1 MARLNATP
9 AKQTTARRLTKLSEK
24 KEPHTSVR
32 RIFKDRSPTIEAEED
47 REEQWRIAT
56 DAWAK
61 DRSYGFGG
69 RPPLGRN
76 RSQREKKATLAANFN
91 ILPDSDGSS
100 DVDEDYKSSTSSAPE
115 EAVKTTVP
123 LKQAHV
129 NSLLLPLSQQ
139 PRNRPTQKL
148 ETYDYA
154 KENDP
159 IDGEEEENA
168 QPISRHSSNASSRYS
183 PTRRN
188 ARQDMEEKEGNL
200 RFLCYRQSQ
209 ESNSEYE
216 EGDKSFSSLD
226 DFIVSDG
233 EELSYHETSAD
244 ELEEEEI
251 PKRIS
256 PPRPRRR
263 LLRGRRPNPEAELRE
278 TLMNPS
284 YKDDLCLEPSL
295 PPTMTIPTSQ
305 LKPKPEKSHV
315 KDSKMTKAKVLNLE
329 DSDTDSQL
337 QRDST
342 AAHTDSPIKK
352 SEASLAVLETPP
364 PSPSKSLLRSPTKGR
379 ICIPPTPYRES
390 VDAFWSQDATN
401 DWIDQHSPQK
411 EEKKLEQYLREFEE
425 SDGDTNSENMRR
437 PRERQRE
444 PKTPSKTALKR
455 AETEKKKADLA
466 RKKSFDNKKA
476 QIADD
481 FLKVLDE
488 AVSGGQIQKLA
499 EETGGV
505 RIIWSKTLLT
515 TAGRANWKREK
526 IGKESRTSESG
537 SEPSTLIKQHA
548 TIELAE
554 RIIDSEDRLINT
566 VAHEYC
572 HLANYMISN
581 IHNNPHGASFK
592 LWGRKC
598 KEALK
603 DHPVYGG
610 RIEVTT
616 KHSYQIDYKYVWSCV
631 DCGQNYGRHSKSID
645 VAKSRCG
652 ACKGLLQQIKPKPR
666 NVSPR
671 KKQPTPPSERCE
683 KKSVEDM
690 AKVFGERPLFE
701 AFFPTAD
708 CVPMEQVE
716 DLSILP
722 PEWWRKRRRRLEW
735 FNEDGEML
743 LKPATS
749 AGHDGVRRTLDK
761 RFDYSIQ
768 EPRAE
773 AGLETVMEE
782 ERRVFEGML
791 RSMLAF
797 RPEERAT
804 AQQVWHSEWTKGWV
818 LPALEQSRSTSAF
831 LGS

>member
-1 MARLNATP
+1 MARLNTTP
-9 AKQTTARRLTKLSEK
+9 AKQTTARKLTKLSDK
-24 KEPHTSVR
+24 KEPHTPVR
-32 RIFKDRSPTIEAEED
+32 RIFKEWSPTEAEED

-61 DRSYGFGG
+61 DKSYGFGG

-76 RSQREKKATLAANFN
+76 RSQREKKATLATNFN
-91 ILPDSDGSS
+91 ILPDSDGTS
-100 DVDEDYKSSTSSAPE
+100 DVDQGYRSSTSSARKEVIEP
-115 EAVKTTVP
+115 TVP
-123 LKQAHV
+123 LKQAHI
-129 NSLLLPLSQQ
+129 NSLLLPLAQQ

-168 QPISRHSSNASSRYS
+168 PTISRHSSNASSRYS

-188 ARQDMEEKEGNL
+188 ARQDMEVKEGNL
-200 RFLCYRQSQ
+200 RFLSYRQSQ
-209 ESNSEYE
+209 ESNSED
-216 EGDKSFSSLD
+216 EGGDNSFSSLD
-226 DFIVSDG
+226 GFIVSDN
-233 EELSYHETSAD
+233 EELSYYETTAD
-244 ELEEEEI
+244 ELEEEDS
-251 PKRIS
+251 PTRIS

-263 LLRGRRPNPEAELRE
+263 LLRGRRPNPEAELKE
-278 TLMNPS
+278 ALMNPS
-284 YKDDLCLEPSL
+284 YKNDLCLEPSL
-295 PPTMTIPTSQ
+295 PPSMTIQSPQ
-305 LKPKPEKSHV
+305 PKPKPERAHV
-315 KDSKMTKAKVLNLE
+315 KNSQMTKNMKMLNLG
-329 DSDTDSQL
+329 DPDTDSQL

-342 AAHTDSPIKK
+342 SADTDSPTKK
-352 SEASLAVLETPP
+352 SETSLAVLDTPP
-364 PSPSKSLLRSPTKGR
+364 PSHSKGPLRSPTKGR
-379 ICIPPTPYRES
+379 ICIQPTPYRES
-390 VDAFWSQDATN
+390 VDAFWSQDVTN

-437 PRERQRE
+437 PRERHRA

-455 AETEKKKADLA
+455 EETEKKKAALV

-476 QIADD
+476 QIADE
-481 FLKVLDE
+481 FLKILDE

-505 RIIWSKTLLT
+505 RIIWSKNLLT

-526 IGKESRTSESG
+526 IGKESRISESG

-603 DHPVYGG
+603 NHPVYGG
-610 RIEVTT
+610 RVEVTT

-645 VAKSRCG
+645 TAKSRCG

-671 KKQPTPPSERCE
+671 KKQSTPPSER
-683 KKSVEDM
+683 
-690 AKVFGERPLFE
+690 
-701 AFFPTAD
+701 
-708 CVPMEQVE
+708 
-716 DLSILP
+716 
-722 PEWWRKRRRRLEW
+722 
-735 FNEDGEML
+735 
-743 LKPATS
+743 
-749 AGHDGVRRTLDK
+749 
-761 RFDYSIQ
+761 
-768 EPRAE
+768 
-773 AGLETVMEE
+773 
-782 ERRVFEGML
+782 
-791 RSMLAF
+791 
-797 RPEERAT
+797 
-804 AQQVWHSEWTKGWV
+804 
-818 LPALEQSRSTSAF
+818 
-831 LGS
+831 

>member
-1 MARLNATP
+1 MARLNTTP
-9 AKQTTARRLTKLSEK
+9 AKQTTARKLTKLSDK
-24 KEPHTSVR
+24 KEPHTPVR
-32 RIFKDRSPTIEAEED
+32 RIFKEWSPTEAEED

-61 DRSYGFGG
+61 DKSYGFGG

-76 RSQREKKATLAANFN
+76 RSQREKKATLATNFN
-91 ILPDSDGSS
+91 ILPDSDGTS
-100 DVDEDYKSSTSSAPE
+100 DVDQGYRSSTSSARKEVIEP
-115 EAVKTTVP
+115 TVP
-123 LKQAHV
+123 LKQAHI
-129 NSLLLPLSQQ
+129 NSLLLPLAQQ

-168 QPISRHSSNASSRYS
+168 PTISRHSSNASSRYS

-188 ARQDMEEKEGNL
+188 ARQDMEVKEGNL
-200 RFLCYRQSQ
+200 RFLSYRQSQ
-209 ESNSEYE
+209 ESNSED
-216 EGDKSFSSLD
+216 EGGDNSFSSLD
-226 DFIVSDG
+226 GFIVSDN
-233 EELSYHETSAD
+233 EELSYYETTAD
-244 ELEEEEI
+244 ELEEEDS
-251 PKRIS
+251 PTRIS

-263 LLRGRRPNPEAELRE
+263 LLRGRRPNPEAELKE
-278 TLMNPS
+278 ALMNPS
-284 YKDDLCLEPSL
+284 YKNDLCLEPSL
-295 PPTMTIPTSQ
+295 PPSMTIQSPQ
-305 LKPKPEKSHV
+305 PKPKPERAHV
-315 KDSKMTKAKVLNLE
+315 KNSQMTKNMKMLNLG
-329 DSDTDSQL
+329 DPDTDSQL

-342 AAHTDSPIKK
+342 SADTDSPTKK
-352 SEASLAVLETPP
+352 SETSLAVLDTPP
-364 PSPSKSLLRSPTKGR
+364 PSHSKGPLRSPTKGR
-379 ICIPPTPYRES
+379 ICIQPTPYRES
-390 VDAFWSQDATN
+390 VDAFWSQDVTN

-437 PRERQRE
+437 PRERHRA

-455 AETEKKKADLA
+455 EETEKKKSALV

-476 QIADD
+476 QIADE
-481 FLKVLDE
+481 FLKILDE

-505 RIIWSKTLLT
+505 RIIWSKNLLT

-526 IGKESRTSESG
+526 IGKESRISESG

-603 DHPVYGG
+603 NHPVYGG
-610 RIEVTT
+610 RVEVTT

-645 VAKSRCG
+645 TAKSRCG

-671 KKQPTPPSERCE
+671 KKQSTPPSERCE

-690 AKVFGERPLFE
+690 AKVFGEVSL
-701 AFFPTAD
+701 
-708 CVPMEQVE
+708 
-716 DLSILP
+716 
-722 PEWWRKRRRRLEW
+722 
-735 FNEDGEML
+735 
-743 LKPATS
+743 
-749 AGHDGVRRTLDK
+749 
-761 RFDYSIQ
+761 YSS
-768 EPRAE
+768 RAE
-773 AGLETVMEE
+773 VEV
-782 ERRVFEGML
+782 
-791 RSMLAF
+791 
-797 RPEERAT
+797 
-804 AQQVWHSEWTKGWV
+804 
-818 LPALEQSRSTSAF
+818 
-831 LGS
+831 